1 MDNGI
6 WWNWTPATTGTATIS
21 TEDNGT
27 NVTTFDTTLAVYT
40 GNTLG
45 TLTTVAADDDSGTGN
60 RSSTTFP
67 VNGGTTYRIKV
78 DGFAA
83 SNGLLNLHIENGPPP
98 QCFGVAATKVGTAG
112 NDVLNGTAGVDVI
125 VAGDGDDTING
136 LDGNDRIC
144 GDAGIDTI
152 NGGTGDDFV
161 LGGSAAD
168 LINGGS
174 GNDTLVGN
182 PGSRQQRRRRRHH
195 QRWQRQRL
203 HRRLVRQRPAQRRD
217 RRRPAAR

>member
-1 MDNGI
+1 M
-6 WWNWTPATTGTATIS
+6 
-21 TEDNGT
+21 
-27 NVTTFDTTLAVYT
+27 TTFDTTLAVYT

-45 TLTTVAADDDSGTGN
+45 TLATVASDDDSGTGN
-60 RSSTTFP
+60 RSTTTFP

-83 SNGLLNLHIENGPPP
+83 TNGLLNLHIENGPPP

-112 NDVLNGTAGVDVI
+112 NDVLTGTAGVDVI
-125 VAGDGDDTING
+125 VAGAGDDTVNG

-144 GDAGIDTI
+144 GDAGDDTI

-182 PGSRQQRRRRRHH
+182 PGSGSNDDGGDTINGGSGNDFIDGWFGDDLLNGGTGDDQLRGEAGVDRSPTPPRRAGSTRTSTT
-195 QRWQRQRL
+195 Q
-203 HRRLVRQRPAQRRD
+203 HRER
-217 RRRPAAR
+217 